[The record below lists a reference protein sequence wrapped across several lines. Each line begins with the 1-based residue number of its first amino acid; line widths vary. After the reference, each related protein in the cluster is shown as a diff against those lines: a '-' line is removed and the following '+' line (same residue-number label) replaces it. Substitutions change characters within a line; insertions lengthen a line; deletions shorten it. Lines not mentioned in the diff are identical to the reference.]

1 MSRPRADAAA
11 VSPGDPP
18 GTAAE
23 DARTADDLDGLA
35 GLIADWMRRPL
46 RGAPIVTLNRIAWA
60 PVAEDR
66 PDDPWHR
73 AAAAVDAA
81 AAGEDRPGGP
91 AERAALAAIADH
103 PPGPRAR
110 ALRAALAV
118 RLAGLHGMA
127 GAADRVLLPAG
138 PAPDPEAL
146 LVVGRACRP
155 FTAPYLAALEALA
168 AGPAAGAP
176 PSRHAIL
183 ALRLWLGLAMAFSA
197 DAATLGR
204 AVAHVA
210 RLGADRRARGEAMD
224 RDALVLCLQFAALT
238 GRERLPDPLRDL
250 VAAGTPADLISPATA
265 PLLASHPDLLAA
277 DAAALD
283 RDLATARQVARDAAA
298 LAARLSDPA
307 TRIAVV
313 GNSPCETGLGKG
325 PRIDAADLVVRF
337 NAFSTAPDHA
347 ADYGTRTDLW
357 VANFKRGEADRL
369 SVPAALWPSESDFLR
384 QRSWESVRRYQDDG
398 RAVSAVPAAVPTGL
412 LKRIGRPPSAGLTF
426 LHYLADLRAGL
437 SGVGLYG
444 FSFVDQIGPKAVSA
458 HYFEQAR
465 PSMVHDWQREAEIFA
480 DLAGQAPGGDG
491 A

>member
-197 DAATLGR
+197 DAATL
-204 AVAHVA
+204 
-210 RLGADRRARGEAMD
+210 D
-224 RDALVLCLQFAALT
+224 
-238 GRERLPDPLRDL
+238 
-250 VAAGTPADLISPATA
+250 
-265 PLLASHPDLLAA
+265 
-277 DAAALD
+277 ALD
-283 RDLATARQVARDAAA
+283 RWIAA
-298 LAARLSDPA
+298 LRAEGVYVWLDLHTGRKLMPADGLDGYEELKEGEMRGFAYVSPGIQERMEMFQEAYLGHLNPLTGLSYAEDPA
-307 TRIAVV
+307 ILAVLLTNENDVTHHFGNALLPGKGAPEFWVAVV
-313 GNSPCETGLGKG
+313 KPG
-325 PRIDAADLVVRF
+325 RVV
-337 NAFSTAPDHA
+337 
-347 ADYGTRTDLW
+347 YE
-357 VANFKRGEADRL
+357 VE
-369 SVPAALWPSESDFLR
+369 
-384 QRSWESVRRYQDDG
+384 
-398 RAVSAVPAAVPTGL
+398 
-412 LKRIGRPPSAGLTF
+412 
-426 LHYLADLRAGL
+426 
-437 SGVGLYG
+437 GVN
-444 FSFVDQIGPKAVSA
+444 
-458 HYFEQAR
+458 
-465 PSMVHDWQREAEIFA
+465 
-480 DLAGQAPGGDG
+480 GDG
-491 A
+491 ARAALQREFATRRRVECGMMTSSMKPRCAAMKGFAKRSSYSFVRWAILSGSPSLLRPCDEMHSIASLHRGSNSNRSCASA